1 MAMIELKNVTK
12 FYGEKKVYKDFS
24 IAFEEDKITAI
35 LGESGSGKTTLI
47 NMIAGLTDFDGE
59 IKGDINPVSIVFQN
73 DRLVNNLTVLENI
86 KLVVKNIPEEDIKKE
101 LVKIGLKDYINEY
114 PKTLSKGMAR
124 RVSLLRAF
132 LYPSK
137 TLLLDE
143 PFVNLDIA
151 LKFSL
156 MEVVKNLKKQT
167 EKTVLFI
174 THDVKEAVTLSDRIV
189 VIKDGEIIN
198 EVKEIK
204 EKTENELFG
213 LMLKKSN

>member
-1 MAMIELKNVTK
+1 MIELKNVTK